1 MGSWL
6 EPQPWDLH
14 PRSLPGVLVT
24 DGGTKQDGTAK
35 LGLGGRGRGGGGR
48 GGKPLP
54 LVSSPNREGRRGVLP
69 PWRFSRQHSKCWWG
83 HSPHCPSLP
92 WFSLLSERL
101 RDLQPTFIGHLT
113 GASLGVMF
121 WGNK

>member
-54 LVSSPNREGRRGVLP
+54 LVSSPNREGRRGCAPTLALQPPAQQVLVGP
-69 PWRFSRQHSKCWWG
+69 FT
-83 HSPHCPSLP
+83 SLP
-92 WFSLLSERL
+92 LPALV
-101 RDLQPTFIGHLT
+101 LT
-113 GASLGVMF
+113 TQ
-121 WGNK
+121 